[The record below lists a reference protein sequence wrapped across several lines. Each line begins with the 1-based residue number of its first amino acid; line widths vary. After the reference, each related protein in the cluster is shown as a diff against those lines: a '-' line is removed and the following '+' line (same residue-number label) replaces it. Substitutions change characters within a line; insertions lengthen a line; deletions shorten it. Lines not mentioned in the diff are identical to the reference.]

1 MFKEVFFDFIVII
14 IIIIIFIIIIITI
27 IIIIDIIIDC
37 TIPVSLITKNALAWL
52 IAIGGTPNW
61 GSEGS
66 FLSGLDS
73 IPFILFSLFSF
84 PLSSLLFF
92 LSLLL
97 SWFVLS
103 PCSWC
108 EWNPILTEGDASQFG
123 CYHLFYFYLESV
135 IFCVKVMVV
144 TIITYVLMKA
154 KTALSNETY
163 TSSILWSFHGL
174 ISYIMMPLK
183 ITLWHSLCNYP

>member
-1 MFKEVFFDFIVII
+1 MFKEVFFDVIIIIII

-66 FLSGLDS
+66 FLSGL
-73 IPFILFSLFSF
+73 SLFSF

-103 PCSWC
+103 PCSWR
-108 EWNPILTEGDASQFG
+108 
-123 CYHLFYFYLESV
+123 
-135 IFCVKVMVV
+135 
-144 TIITYVLMKA
+144 
-154 KTALSNETY
+154 
-163 TSSILWSFHGL
+163 
-174 ISYIMMPLK
+174 
-183 ITLWHSLCNYP
+183 

>member
-1 MFKEVFFDFIVII
+1 MFKEVFFDVIIIIII

-84 PLSSLLFF
+84 PLSSLLSF

-108 EWNPILTEGDASQFG
+108 EWNPNSYWRRCESIWLLSFILFLSGIGDF
-123 CYHLFYFYLESV
+123 LRESDGRNYYN
-135 IFCVKVMVV
+135 ICFNESKDS
-144 TIITYVLMKA
+144 II
-154 KTALSNETY
+154 
-163 TSSILWSFHGL
+163 
-174 ISYIMMPLK
+174 
-183 ITLWHSLCNYP
+183 